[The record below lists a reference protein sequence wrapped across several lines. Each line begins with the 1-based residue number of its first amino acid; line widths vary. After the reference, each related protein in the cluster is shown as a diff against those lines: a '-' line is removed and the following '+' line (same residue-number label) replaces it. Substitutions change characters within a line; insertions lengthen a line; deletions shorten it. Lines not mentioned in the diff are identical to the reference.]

1 MSDPAASYYP
11 ETATHSWALWVGSF
25 LTLLVLFVA
34 LFGPLLARQDPL
46 QENYVAQVE
55 GKYKR
60 PPFPPGTEGYP
71 LGADEFGRDVLS
83 RLLWAVRPTLTL
95 ALVVAALRLS
105 IGIFTGL
112 VAGWSSRWP
121 GRVTDALI
129 SGALSVPVLF
139 IALCVIAALANRW
152 GVWAFILGLSL
163 TGWGEPARLVQEQTR
178 AIKSQLFVE
187 AARAMGGSGGQTVL
201 SHVIPNV
208 LPRMWVQM
216 PFEISAALLTTAA
229 LGFLGYFVNAVWIPV
244 EDFTGLRAA
253 GAPELSQ
260 MMGASI
266 TSQPWTAVFA
276 GTLVFLIILAFNLL
290 GEGLRSRL
298 GSERRRSVEPDR
310 GFARAGSW
318 LEERVY
324 LAVSEWRRTA
334 ATGGAFAALVL
345 IVGGGS
351 WLLWRAQN
359 SGLEITQ
366 IQIPGGNL
374 WAAEMHDAQGTQW
387 NAARGPAQAQLLW
400 SYTAPGPFMSGPVID
415 RNGNLY
421 ITGAGNRVYSFT
433 ASGEARGFV
442 QLAHVPFGS
451 PALAADGNI
460 IIADQDGGLTA
471 FDGQGRLL
479 WEYRSSPPITTRSSP
494 VIGPDDT
501 VYLTLHD
508 HIVAVDASGQLR
520 WQVEL
525 PTYSFVSPMPRLSPK
540 GEYLL
545 FEDAIVDARTGETQF
560 GKTSDPMDK
569 YLVGSDGEM
578 YYQTTDRFMEW
589 KPTETG
595 AVMTQRI
602 KLDERSLGTSFQFP
616 TLTGISPSHQ
626 AWLYYSGSWE
636 YTRMVWVGAQGQGM
650 QIIDF
655 PYRPGRLIGM
665 DAGGVAYVC
674 GLMNSR
680 SKPEC
685 RAVRLDSGAVVWKI
699 DLDSKNEPVG
709 GALVEGRLYI
719 TTAEGGLFAFGR

>member
-1 MSDPAASYYP
+1 MSDPAASYHP
-11 ETATHSWALWVGSF
+11 KAARHSWSIWAGSF

-95 ALVVAALRLS
+95 VLVVAALRLS
-105 IGIFTGL
+105 IGIFVGL
-112 VAGWSSRWP
+112 VAGWSLRWP

-163 TGWGEPARLVQEQTR
+163 TGWAEPARLVQAQTR
-178 AIKSQLFVE
+178 AIKGQLFVE

-216 PFEISAALLTTAA
+216 PVEISAALLATAA
-229 LGFLGYFVNAVWIPV
+229 LGFLGYFVNAVWIPI

-253 GAPELSQ
+253 GAPELGQ

-290 GEGLRSRL
+290 GDGLRSRL
-298 GSERRRSVEPDR
+298 GSERRRSVEPAR

-324 LAVSEWRRTA
+324 LAVSEWRRMA
-334 ATGGAFAALVL
+334 ATGGAFAALVF
-345 IVGGGS
+345 IVAVGS
-351 WLLWRAQN
+351 WLLWRSQN
-359 SGLEITQ
+359 SGLEVTQ
-366 IQIPGGNL
+366 IRVPGGNL

-387 NAARGPAQAQLLW
+387 SAALGPAQAQLLW
-400 SYTAPGPFMSGPVID
+400 SYTAPGPLMSGPVID

-421 ITGAGNRVYSFT
+421 ITGDGSRVYSIT
-433 ASGEARGFV
+433 ASGQARGFV
-442 QLAHVPFGS
+442 RLAHVPSGS
-451 PALAADGNI
+451 PALSADGNI
-460 IIADQDGGLTA
+460 IIADQDGGLAA

-479 WEYRSSPPITTRSSP
+479 WEYRGDPPDPARSGP

-501 VYLTLHD
+501 VYLTLHN
-508 HIVAVDASGQLR
+508 HIIAVDASGQRR

-545 FEDAIVDARTGETQF
+545 FEDAIIDAPTGETQF

-569 YLVGSDGEM
+569 YLVGSDGEI
-578 YYQTTDRFMEW
+578 YYQTPDRFMEW

-616 TLTGISPSHQ
+616 TLTGISPTHQ
-626 AWLYYSGSWE
+626 AWLYYSTDLE
-636 YTRMVWVGAQGQGM
+636 YTRIVWVGAQSQGM

-655 PYRPGRLIGM
+655 PYRPARLIGI

-674 GLMNSR
+674 GLISGR
-680 SKPEC
+680 SKSEC
-685 RAVRLDSGAVVWKI
+685 RAVRLDSGVVVWKL
-699 DLDSKNEPVG
+699 DLDSKNVPVG

-719 TTAEGGLFAFGR
+719 ATAEGGLFAFGR